1 MIPAH
6 APATSAIQNENKTVL
21 LEQSFSFGPSF
32 EGIELLSR
40 TIMTGK
46 D

>member
-1 MIPAH
+1 MNPAH
-6 APATSAIQNENKTVL
+6 APATSAIRNENKTVL

-46 D
+46 A